1 MTEAEKMSLKLMPH
15 TCPTLDKMAK
25 EYVSRFNDYRK
36 EKEFLAF
43 IENIKK
49 DITCPMRVAL
59 DQACQIALNNEA
71 RISD

>member
-15 TCPTLDKMAK
+15 TCPILDKMAK
-25 EYVSRFNDYRK
+25 EYAWRFNDHRE

-59 DQACQIALNNEA
+59 DEACQIALDNEA
-71 RISD
+71 QISG